1 MDKPEEYSSWRRKL
15 YTIIFEA
22 ETPAGR
28 LFDILLIW
36 AILLSVTVVC
46 LESIKTI
53 KASYG
58 SMLLTIEWFFT
69 ILFSIEFFFRLV
81 SVRKPA
87 SYLFSFYGMIDLL
100 AILPSYLGL
109 VFVGAH
115 SLMVIRAIRLLRVFR
130 LFKLTRYIG
139 EGEVLIKALASGR
152 HKIMVFVMAVLTIA
166 LFMGALMFVVEGE
179 ANGFTSIPKGMYWAI
194 VTMTT
199 VGYGDLAPQTDFGRV
214 IASALMIMGY
224 GIIAVPTG
232 IVSVEMANVT
242 KNKTTRTCHNCMLE
256 GHTLEANYCRA
267 CGAAL

>member
-1 MDKPEEYSSWRRKL
+1 MSEATEHSVWRKKL
-15 YTIIFEA
+15 YTVIFEA

-28 LFDILLIW
+28 LFDILLVW
-36 AILLSVTVVC
+36 AILLSVVVVC
-46 LESIKTI
+46 LESIREV

-58 SMLLTIEWFFT
+58 PILLMIEWFFT
-69 ILFSIEFFFRLV
+69 ILFSVEFLLRII
-81 SVRKPA
+81 SIRKPS
-87 SYLFSFYGMIDLL
+87 SYLFSFYGAVDLL

-109 VFVGAH
+109 FFIGAH
-115 SLMVIRAIRLLRVFR
+115 SLMVIRSIRLLRVFR

-139 EGEVLIKALASGR
+139 EGEVLIKALSSGR

-179 ANGFTSIPKGMYWAI
+179 SHGFTSIPKGMYWAI

-199 VGYGDLAPQTDFGRV
+199 VGYGDLAPQTDLGKI

-242 KNKTTRTCHNCMLE
+242 KNKTTRTCQSCMLE

-267 CGAAL
+267 CGVHL